1 VSDIATFDEQALN
14 TQLEKVR
21 EELRTFSAELK
32 CVDEELAAR
41 ETERLQFSLLQD
53 VCVSLEKLGEMG
65 ADDLFWAGHPGGEN
79 GAYHVCQVRDRVDE
93 FYRHFNKIESLRS
106 TLLEKIRNLEEQAE
120 FIEDDLLELQRIEE
134 EKKLDWLIERE
145 IGDLPPH
152 ATVMPWS
159 RGGEDDRRFRKS
171 LASTLLASFLF
182 AYLISL
188 ITVPVPD
195 VSEPVELP
203 ERVARLIQEQRPIV
217 TPPPKPIEKPVE
229 TPTEEQIATD
239 ENTPNSE
246 PRQSPKAEQNV
257 ESKGVL
263 AFRENFAALA
273 DNVTD
278 AESLLGAKARINRGG
293 GEKSS
298 RLQRSMV
305 TTSKPGSSGGI
316 NLAALSRGVVGG
328 GGGSGM
334 EGVAVGQATSA
345 IAGIRG
351 PERPLSGGGPG
362 PARTDEEIQIV
373 FDAHKAALY
382 RLYNRALRQN
392 PTLQGRIVLKL
403 TIEPDGRVSFCAI
416 ESNDMEAPKL
426 GQDVVTQVKTFD
438 FGAKEG
444 VATITILYPID
455 FLPAT

>member
-1 VSDIATFDEQALN
+1 VSDLETYDEQTLS
-14 TQLEKVR
+14 TQLQEVR
-21 EELRTFSAELK
+21 EEQRTLSAELGFF
-32 CVDEELAAR
+32 DEELASM
-41 ETERLQFSLLQD
+41 ETERQQFALLQE
-53 VCVSLEKLGEMG
+53 VCVSLEKLGEMD
-65 ADDLFWAGHPGGEN
+65 ADGLFWDGYPGGES
-79 GAYHVCQVRDRVDE
+79 GAYHVRQVRDRVDE
-93 FYRHFNKIESLRS
+93 FYRRFGKVESLR
-106 TLLEKIRNLEEQAE
+106 LAVLEKLEILEEQAY
-120 FIEDDLLELQRIEE
+120 FIEDDLLEFQRIEE
-134 EKKLDWLIERE
+134 EKKLDWVIERE

-182 AYLISL
+182 AFVISL

-239 ENTPNSE
+239 EKAPKSE

-305 TTSKPGSSGGI
+305 TTSKPGSSSGI

-403 TIEPDGRVSFCAI
+403 TIEPDGSVPFCEV
-416 ESNDMEAPKL
+416 ESNDMKAPKL
-426 GQDVVTQVKTFD
+426 GEDVVSQVKTFD

-444 VATITILYPID
+444 VSAITILYPID